1 MFLAHT
7 FEYLL
12 SYTCHNKPLHRNPKK
27 RKKKH
32 KGLNLKMTYF
42 GSVFEGWVVHIE
54 RIKFVTLP
62 AGLLAWSSH
71 LLVWLSTAVFPCG
84 NRAHIEVFRTVV
96 QISKEATLFGLIVLQ
111 RPWFFHF
118 LEFHLFVRFR
128 WCWFI
133 ILLCDTSPRIERFKE
148 TLVTLR
154 FIILAILQLLNSNI
168 WIIRLFEYWDHARLL
183 LLFLRF

>member
-27 RKKKH
+27 RKKH
-32 KGLNLKMTYF
+32 KWLNLRMTYF
-42 GSVFEGWVVHIE
+42 SSVFEGWVVHIE

-96 QISKEATLFGLIVLQ
+96 QISKEATLFG
-111 RPWFFHF
+111 
-118 LEFHLFVRFR
+118 
-128 WCWFI
+128 FI
-133 ILLCDTSPRIERFKE
+133 IWNEIPSYNQIIGGLVVIGSCLLITYREIKK
-148 TLVTLR
+148 
-154 FIILAILQLLNSNI
+154 Q
-168 WIIRLFEYWDHARLL
+168 
-183 LLFLRF
+183 